1 MISHA
6 SLYILS
12 APCMSNSSQ
21 RDRCYLPGQC
31 HPSSKNSA
39 SLHSGRKFGR
49 GALGLGM
56 DSGRTS
62 DFIKARL
69 QPLVAPSC
77 KKMSKKRPREIK
89 AIDTQLIEIYEDL
102 ANEDE
107 EVRLKAAYTLLSQFS
122 ANASLD
128 QNKIILRRLFRGLC
142 SGRKAARLGF
152 SVALTELLSQVFL
165 PYIDEQ
171 KIEASDIIDLLESQT
186 AVDGSASGQVSPL
199 RHSACVEALTALG

>member
-1 MISHA
+1 
-6 SLYILS
+6 
-12 APCMSNSSQ
+12 
-21 RDRCYLPGQC
+21 
-31 HPSSKNSA
+31 
-39 SLHSGRKFGR
+39 
-49 GALGLGM
+49 
-56 DSGRTS
+56 
-62 DFIKARL
+62 
-69 QPLVAPSC
+69 
-77 KKMSKKRPREIK
+77 MSKKRPREIK

-128 QNKIILRRLFRGLC
+128 QNKIILKRLFRGLC

-171 KIEASDIIDLLESQT
+171 KIEAPEIIDLLESQT

-199 RHSACVEALTALG
+199 RHSAYVKALTALG